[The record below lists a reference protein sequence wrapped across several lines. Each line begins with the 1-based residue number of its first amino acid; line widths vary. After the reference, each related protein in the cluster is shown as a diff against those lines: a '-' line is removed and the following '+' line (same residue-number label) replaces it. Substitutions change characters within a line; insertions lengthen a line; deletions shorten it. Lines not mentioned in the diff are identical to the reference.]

1 MVSLRCG
8 GRELFPGPG
17 PEGLAAGGG
26 GRSRTNRGRSSVF
39 KIVFLRV
46 ALNQF
51 QLLVVNLVLE
61 LDDLAQILMQLRV
74 RDLAWIL
81 HSRPTLTRPLF
92 LSVERSAAK
101 HNRYQYDYESCGFSS
116 FLILFKSYSFDIN
129 LPIASVVR
137 ADARDKSGGF

>member
-1 MVSLRCG
+1 LSADVRRFVPSSGAVGGNYFPDQGQRDLRRVG
-8 GRELFPGPG
+8 
-17 PEGLAAGGG
+17 EGDRAPTVGVP
-26 GRSRTNRGRSSVF
+26 SVF

-74 RDLAWIL
+74 RDFAWIL

-101 HNRYQYDYESCGFSS
+101 HNRYQYDYESCGFHLS
-116 FLILFKSYSFDIN
+116 
-129 LPIASVVR
+129 
-137 ADARDKSGGF
+137 